1 MAPKSLRDEWVKA
14 KADAGKTFDM
24 SKLVD
29 KRKFGPKL
37 DKYESTRAAYEKL
50 ATKLATNPDDKKE
63 KAAKDAVKRA
73 AVDARDAADQYVLAL
88 TDLKKH
94 TNDAATDRAADELRN
109 HLYHLVDV
117 LTKVAKGNFNAI
129 H

>member
-1 MAPKSLRDEWVKA
+1 MAPKSLRDQWVKA
-14 KADAGKTFDM
+14 KSDAGKTFDM

-50 ATKLATNPDDKKE
+50 TVRLATNPDDKKE
-63 KAAKDAVKRA
+63 KTAKDAVKKV

-88 TDLKKH
+88 NDLMKH
-94 TNDAATDRAADELRN
+94 TDDVATERAARELRD
-109 HLYHLVDV
+109 HALHVVDV
-117 LTKVAKGNFNAI
+117 LTKVANGNFNQM
-129 H
+129 